1 MDCEKKWNIK
11 PEDIKDER
19 VGTKYAEM
27 YRRAKSIMDQRTK
40 GHSFFSRV
48 SHMQSLYTEREDII
62 SEGSTQAIKR
72 KLRAETIQR
81 VPDGEIKTQF
91 DKNSI
96 EQVETEFLFQNKV
109 LTSEY
114 DGHDML
120 KNLWRTF
127 NMSYDYGYG
136 CVRTGFEKDLDNDY
150 RITYKLIQWND
161 ILPEPDCD
169 FIEEAQWY
177 IVREYVSYSE
187 LKALIDYD
195 NDTVTDSTYNELT
208 VKYLVENQVKS
219 GIEPKSEKLADAENG
234 VTPIESVE
242 VRTLYWRGADEFVTY
257 VPSCNAILRTTK
269 NYDPR
274 KDLPL
279 HFLILEPDPDFPL
292 GCSSIM
298 WTLGQQ
304 QFADAFQTLSYQT
317 LLLATQPPLMVFGN
331 LTNAKIRMSPRT
343 TWPMGTN
350 PNNKVEKFPVETTT
364 LTQYGAILQNI
375 QGKMMA
381 NMNVTDGT
389 VASDANTMSYSGT
402 PQGVEQQK
410 REKTITVN
418 QYQKRV
424 EIFFAE
430 WANHALRSYINAMSG
445 SMELT
450 VDEKTRRRIFDI
462 EESSR
467 PEPEIDMNTG
477 DVVEPSFTSIINE
490 DKINID
496 FDKLSANMLEFKVR
510 TGSLVQAETEHERDS
525 IQQLILPISQ
535 MLSGVS
541 EENKGVFENT
551 ILQLIGRLCE
561 LSDVDVSQQTADR
574 FNERLLM
581 DAMQA
586 TMDKVAEQQQ
596 QIMGMQQQLGMAP
609 QAPMGP
615 EGMPPMPQEEMPP
628 MEGMPPMA
636 PNEAIPPQGAEVPAE
651 LPPIPG
657 EMAQGLPM

>member
-477 DVVEPSFTSIINE
+477 EVMEPSFTSIINE

-596 QIMGMQQQLGMAP
+596 QIMGLQQQLGMAP

-615 EGMPPMPQEEMPP
+615 EGMPPMPQEQMPP